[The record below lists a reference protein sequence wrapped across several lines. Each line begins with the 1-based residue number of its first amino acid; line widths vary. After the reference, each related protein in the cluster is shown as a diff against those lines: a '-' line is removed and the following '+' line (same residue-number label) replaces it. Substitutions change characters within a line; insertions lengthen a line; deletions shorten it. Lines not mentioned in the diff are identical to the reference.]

1 MDTTV
6 RLKFFYPYQP
16 QFSPEIDHVQYERP
30 TVEKASANDE
40 WIAIY
45 YVMVSSPEKDYEKHL
60 DWIIENHGQKDWEDL
75 LAQQGRIETNKQ
87 NANYNFDV
95 YYDRVHSEV
104 VSQAAER
111 IDGDGDLR
119 LDS

>member
-6 RLKFFYPYQP
+6 RLKFFYAYQP
-16 QFSPEIDHVQYERP
+16 QFSPEINHVQYERP

-40 WIAIY
+40 WMAIY
-45 YVMVSSPEKDYEKHL
+45 YVMVSSPEQEYEKHL

-104 VSQAAER
+104 VSQSVNKR
-111 IDGDGDLR
+111 SDTPSGQ

>member
-1 MDTTV
+1 MLDQN
-6 RLKFFYPYQP
+6 LQQQPYLVCQ
-16 QFSPEIDHVQYERP
+16 
-30 TVEKASANDE
+30 
-40 WIAIY
+40 
-45 YVMVSSPEKDYEKHL
+45 
-60 DWIIENHGQKDWEDL
+60 EDL

-111 IDGDGDLR
+111 RDGDGDPR

>member
-16 QFSPEIDHVQYERP
+16 QFSPEINHVQYGRP
-30 TVEKASANDE
+30 TVEKASANDG
-40 WIAIY
+40 WMAIY
-45 YVMVSSPEKDYEKHL
+45 YVMVSSPEQEYEKHL

-75 LAQQGRIETNKQ
+75 LAQQGRIEMNKQ
-87 NANYNFDV
+87 NPNYNFDV

-111 IDGDGDLR
+111 VDGDGDPR

>member
-45 YVMVSSPEKDYEKHL
+45 YVMVSSPEKDY
-60 DWIIENHGQKDWEDL
+60 D
-75 LAQQGRIETNKQ
+75 
-87 NANYNFDV
+87 
-95 YYDRVHSEV
+95 
-104 VSQAAER
+104 
-111 IDGDGDLR
+111 
-119 LDS
+119 